1 MNPREYSTRARPA
14 FAPARVA
21 DVLHAAAHLQA
32 DGRGRF
38 LAPASL
44 QSWPG
49 IVHGGGLAALLDAA
63 SRALAP
69 DDRPRRI
76 EARLTSSVP
85 IDRAL
90 DLEGHAQD
98 SAVTVTI
105 LERGQPLTSATIT
118 AADQSAAALDA
129 GDGAASIDPAA
140 GREPE
145 SWPMPLSDQCLAC
158 GADNPLGLRL
168 GLRFDA
174 RSVWARF
181 VPRDPWQRPDG
192 RLEPALA
199 AVILDE
205 VAWWLGALVSQEG
218 GLTNRIDLVM
228 RRPDSAV
235 SGPLL
240 AAGRL
245 DAVAPVDRRRT
256 FWRTHSALLT
266 GDGSVLATA
275 AIVFRAGADYSAR
288 QMAYFRSR
296 TDPAVFARM
305 FPAYAGS

>member
-1 MNPREYSTRARPA
+1 MTLLLRGG
-14 FAPARVA
+14 RV
-21 DVLHAAAHLQA
+21 
-32 DGRGRF
+32 
-38 LAPASL
+38 
-44 QSWPG
+44 
-49 IVHGGGLAALLDAA
+49 
-63 SRALAP
+63 
-69 DDRPRRI
+69 
-76 EARLTSSVP
+76 
-85 IDRAL
+85 
-90 DLEGHAQD
+90 
-98 SAVTVTI
+98 
-105 LERGQPLTSATIT
+105 
-118 AADQSAAALDA
+118 
-129 GDGAASIDPAA
+129 IDPAA

-245 DAVAPVDRRRT
+245 DAVARRAYCSDRVDDRCARFLHRRGHWRACFEHRWHPQNHRGKGCGLILGILCVGRSNPVGTHLNRT
-256 FWRTHSALLT
+256 E
-266 GDGSVLATA
+266 V
-275 AIVFRAGADYSAR
+275 
-288 QMAYFRSR
+288 
-296 TDPAVFARM
+296 
-305 FPAYAGS
+305 